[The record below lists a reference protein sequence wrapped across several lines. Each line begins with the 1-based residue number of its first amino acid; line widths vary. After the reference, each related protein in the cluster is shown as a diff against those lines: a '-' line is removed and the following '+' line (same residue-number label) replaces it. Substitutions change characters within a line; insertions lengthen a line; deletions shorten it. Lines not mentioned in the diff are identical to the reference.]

1 MAENNLSYRIRT
13 VVGTDNPDYVGNLN
27 ILLDQ
32 DYDTFEIMSLKIKST
47 DTYRLHNSNN
57 GVIAGRVIANNG
69 FGIPNAKI
77 SLFIEADTD
86 DNEELKS
93 LYPYT
98 SVAKQNKDKIRY
110 NLLPDNQVDEC
121 HQVVGTFPNKTYML
135 DNDVLLEIYDKY
147 YKYTTRTNNSGDYM
161 LIGVPTGTHTLHMDL
176 DLSDC
181 GILSQR
187 PRDFVY
193 KGYTIEQFENANK
206 FKTGT
211 NLDNLSQ
218 IFSQDLS
225 VTVNPFWGN
234 SDLGETVGITRA
246 DINVAFKF
254 EPTCVFIGSVVSD
267 NASNGISKKCVP
279 TNQMGS
285 MEDLTTG
292 EGRIEMIRKTPGGD
306 TEEFQIKG
314 TQLIDGNGVWCYQIP
329 MNLDYM
335 RTDEY
340 GNMVPTD
347 DPEKGIATRTRVR
360 FRMSMQESELNKD
373 NFFRAK
379 VLVPNNPQNTKTG
392 HEDYDYNFG
401 TKTREDSYRDLF
413 WNNVY
418 TVKSYIPRFS
428 RSQRWKNERFTGIK
442 HCNIAG
448 NNNPIPYNNI
458 RIKLPLMFT
467 LICAL
472 IKCYVFM
479 VGIMNYFISRIGN
492 ALADICNLDLLDLV
506 LGPIIWIA
514 PKKWRPKSGIRPFKP
529 IFGKFVKN
537 LKLITLKEGLCPDLD
552 TWYFAPMKPLKGNYT
567 VGDYDILQQT
577 LDFIKKDYDDD
588 GIEDTTA
595 NTQPDSKSID
605 YQNGEWFTDDGE
617 NNDEAE
623 RICLTKNTDY
633 LIACIEMALAQEY
646 KVINFDFYNDWI
658 NGLLY
663 IPRWVREIK
672 KKRKYW
678 IFGKKV
684 TKVKGC
690 MNDASIFG
698 RTRKYMQLCSLPY
711 QTSDVNGRT
720 IINQVKTES
729 KSESQKFHK
738 NKGKKRYKIFGRNG
752 GIVHEATTIENQHV
766 YYLKPCEW
774 NGNGKY
780 SKKVNL
786 FATDVVLLGSL
797 NNCDLNGVP
806 QLFKYLPSSTY
817 KMPTNLALTNMET
830 EGPLYADSDSNTK
843 CTETGIKEGIKDI
856 DGDNMTLKAEIDFY
870 NGVGKDDQASKD
882 GSNYE
887 KLEYDTNEASDTIPL
902 TEAAGI
908 SWNYTGPGQ
917 GSSKDYKKTLY
928 MPGGHFLGIS
938 CVNSQT
944 NKKSCVNLERVCE
957 IGASISQRHENVRKA
972 SANEN
977 GSNVEFKYVYNV
989 PTGLIAEDEIID
1001 SDARSM
1007 FATLNQR
1014 RLIATRTNPDTGYK
1028 YYDFVYRRPKSFGG
1042 EMNLFVDG
1050 DDEYNTKVD
1059 VKDEDLT
1066 AYNID
1071 RGQNQLDYDEDE
1083 TNYTQRRTIED
1094 ANLDYYMFRMG
1105 LEYEDL
1111 DDIRYQERKFLQTYY
1126 LPQYEN
1132 SYYFYFGLKDGA
1144 TALDEFNKQF
1154 FAACD
1159 SSSILNR
1166 AKDITVT
1173 FDKDICKGT
1182 GNITVH
1188 MENLDPEYHIY
1199 LRQIAGGNH
1208 TDSAITTDSEFT
1220 FKNIPFGTYKIEVI
1234 DSEESY
1240 VSKEVTIDAN
1250 VSANVKIHH
1259 FNAYQRYVSDWY
1271 NGGYLEISD
1280 VTVDGYDYNDITSK
1294 IAVDGNEQVYNG
1306 EPLLFYAKKSGTYAV
1321 KIIYQCKDGGNEFEK
1336 ELGNYEIFDTKS
1348 VHLYLGADND
1358 INIVGGENGKD
1369 DEWINKWYNPE
1380 WWSNLNSAL
1389 KSNHNTDNNKW
1400 ALKHYLFAQD
1410 DVEHGTNSFDSNV
1423 KTDKSKALFGV
1434 PQNTTGFSGKI
1445 VTQGDTTGGYTLTD
1459 RSGYWQTLD
1468 NEGKKAEAYGAM
1480 VYNST
1485 IVGGEYCGYISGGT
1499 EYWTSE
1505 GTNPASGMLIG
1516 VIAKSKIDDELV
1528 YAKVEGGRVKF
1539 NDEGYKSEDWTLFPL
1554 FRYPSIYR
1562 PFYGEFY
1569 FFSYSNKLLD
1579 NLSDLDANL
1588 DPTVVYTQDNGRLI
1602 GDIYNGITYVN
1613 KWGKMT
1619 ICEEEA
1625 KPVTA
1630 VTSDDIVSIGLDKAS
1645 FKEPQRQRVGVKEQ
1659 ESPWIIESG
1668 RTLYSYALKE
1678 GTPEDKTNKATE
1690 ISDEI
1695 SSEFLSNIT
1704 YLQNGDAAKFFG
1716 IDSEGEETI
1725 DSDAIYY
1732 IVPKDLVNSC
1742 MEKSATTP
1750 VYYTGDGYYYVLGK
1764 YNEKAEFDQLGG
1776 TVIIKMTGMIA
1787 KFTKTG
1793 ENGKVI
1799 EGLMVPSN
1807 PKILLSVKDK
1817 FKKLGVDLVPLITT
1831 DLKKIQ
1837 EKLFEYVK
1845 DGDAIM
1851 QRNGAVIAT
1860 IDGQKYHPFDPDSQ
1874 TVIGVCHKKTGFRG
1888 RSGIVMLYPY
1898 IEPSSEHKLDGFEPY
1913 IIVTPN
1919 PLTVGKEGGPRTVTI
1934 KTNVNWKIT
1943 SEIPDWVII
1952 KENDTSGNAGTTG
1965 IEILVDDI
1973 TYDGRRGEITF
1984 SRVMDDGT
1992 IDENVQDILLINQNA
2007 APEPDPD
2014 PDPEPPETGTT
2025 KTFTLKNE
2033 TNSDVILAVVSG
2045 KITTVPP
2052 KSSGNFNLGQKEN
2065 VDFSL
2070 NNFTSTVYLY
2080 GVDTDGSQILLAEF
2094 SSKSD
2099 SYRLSYTDAIN
2110 YTTFIGKS
2118 DKSGG
2123 EVVDKKTIYIKN
2135 NTSGILTITRQYG
2148 TGDGEVIQVESEA
2161 AEIAFV
2167 VYRNNNIIFKCNA
2180 NYSGGGWNI
2189 YNANG
2194 NLEGHGSGDQGEIY
2208 QGKILIDNEKYSN
2221 LTFKDFGAK

>member
-401 TKTREDSYRDLF
+401 TKTRDDSYRDLF

-479 VGIMNYFISRIGN
+479 VGIMNFVITRIAN
-492 ALADICNLDLLDLV
+492 ALADLKI
-506 LGPIIWIA
+506 PIGFTI
-514 PKKWRPKSGIRPFKP
+514 KKWKLTWLEWRPLIGAAKKFKL
-529 IFGKFVKN
+529 V
-537 LKLITLKEGLCPDLD
+537 TLKEGLCPDLD
-552 TWYFAPMKPLKGNYT
+552 TWFFAPMKPMRGNFTAKDDVTGKEYNIMEGT
-567 VGDYDILQQT
+567 LEFLQ
-577 LDFIKKDYDDD
+577 KDYDDVGGD
-588 GIEDTTA
+588 K
-595 NTQPDSKSID
+595 NTQPDTKSID
-605 YQNGEWFTDDGE
+605 YQNGEWFDDDG
-617 NNDEAE
+617 NINDSAE
-623 RICLTKNTDY
+623 KICLTKNTDY

-663 IPRWVREIK
+663 IPRWVREVK

-678 IFGKKV
+678 LFGKKV

-690 MNDASIFG
+690 MNDSSIFG
-698 RTRKYMQLCSLPY
+698 RVRNYLQLCSLPY
-711 QTSDVNGRT
+711 QKSRINGKDV
-720 IINQVKTES
+720 INQVKKES
-729 KSESQKFHK
+729 NSESQKFHK

-752 GIVHEATTIENQHV
+752 GIVHESTTIENQHV

-870 NGVGKDDQASKD
+870 NGISGDDKQSKE
-882 GSNYE
+882 SPNYE
-887 KLEYDTNEASDTIPL
+887 KLEYDNNEGSDTIPL

-917 GSSKDYKKTLY
+917 GSSKKYKKTLY

-1071 RGQNQLDYDEDE
+1071 RGQNQSDYDEDE

-1240 VSKEVTIDAN
+1240 VSKEVTIDVN

-1480 VYNST
+1480 AYNST

-1516 VIAKSKIDDELV
+1516 VIAKSKTDDELV

-1579 NLSDLDANL
+1579 NLSDSDANL

-1602 GDIYNGITYVN
+1602 GDIHNGISYMN

-1630 VTSDDIVSIGLDKAS
+1630 TTSDDIVSIGLDKAS
-1645 FKEPQRQRVGVKEQ
+1645 FKEPKRQRVGIKEKDL
-1659 ESPWIIESG
+1659 PWIIENG

-1678 GTPEDKTNKATE
+1678 GTPSDKTDKASE

-1704 YLQNGDAAKFFG
+1704 YLQNGGAAKFFG

-1934 KTNVNWKIT
+1934 KSNVNWKIT
-1943 SEIPDWVII
+1943 SDIPDWIII
-1952 KENDTSGNAGTTG
+1952 KDSALSGNAGTTG

-1973 TYDGRRGEITF
+1973 TYDGRSGEITF

-1992 IDENVQDILLINQNA
+1992 IDENIQDILLINQNA
-2007 APEPDPD
+2007 APEPEPDPD
-2014 PDPEPPETGTT
+2014 PDPEPGEDESSIIFINPVTSVEADAEGV
-2025 KTFTLKNE
+2025 TFTFTIKNIVSDIDAFTPKYDDKIVGHSFSKIDDNTYSITLTLNQNENATVEINHTLSITGQRSDGKGNYTSKTITFVQKKAELIFQVYNPTTGKYYKDGDTLNLPSTGRTDLRVYTNIDVNWNYAVTNKDEDADAFRE
-2033 TNSDVILAVVSG
+2033 TSG
-2045 KITTVPP
+2045 GST
-2052 KSSGNFNLGQKEN
+2052 G
-2065 VDFSL
+2065 
-2070 NNFTSTVYLY
+2070 NNFIMIVKNKNGYRAE
-2080 GVDTDGSQILLAEF
+2080 LLIEYNE
-2094 SSKSD
+2094 
-2099 SYRLSYTDAIN
+2099 SYSMTINLS
-2110 YTTFIGKS
+2110 
-2118 DKSGG
+2118 
-2123 EVVDKKTIYIKN
+2123 
-2135 NTSGILTITRQYG
+2135 
-2148 TGDGEVIQVESEA
+2148 
-2161 AEIAFV
+2161 
-2167 VYRNNNIIFKCNA
+2167 
-2180 NYSGGGWNI
+2180 
-2189 YNANG
+2189 
-2194 NLEGHGSGDQGEIY
+2194 
-2208 QGKILIDNEKYSN
+2208 
-2221 LTFKDFGAK
+2221 